1 MNLPLYKCVLSYKCR
16 QRIKWVMK
24 DLVFGTGGQGVSLR
38 HWTFEIRG
46 GLYCRPTTF
55 TIKISRMEL
64 EKGAK
69 FMDFRVQNVRF
80 GIK

>member
-55 TIKISRMEL
+55 TMKFPGWSSRRAQNL
-64 EKGAK
+64 WI
-69 FMDFRVQNVRF
+69 FRV
-80 GIK
+80 

>member
-55 TIKISRMEL
+55 TIKNFPD
-64 EKGAK
+64 GAREGRK
-69 FMDFRVQNVRF
+69 IYGFLGV
-80 GIK
+80 